1 MEELLKYIISNI
13 ISEPSELKIE
23 TENIGD
29 DIYYYIMVPEK
40 ERGIIIGKEG
50 KNIKSIRNLM
60 TIIAKKQNKRVFVKI
75 RDDEPVAL

>member
-13 ISEPSELKIE
+13 VSDPAELKIE

-29 DIYYYIMVPEK
+29 DIYYYIMVPEN

-60 TIIAKKQNKRVFVKI
+60 SIIAKKQNKRVFVKI
-75 RDDEPVAL
+75 RD